1 MLAPSSTNT
10 RETPAMQASSHRYH
24 SLNVTLHWVMLLL
37 IAAAYACIEL
47 RTAFA
52 RGSDAR
58 ELIKHWH
65 FALGMAVFVLVWLR
79 LIGRLI
85 FPRPAITP
93 QPARWQHWLASG
105 MHLALYGLMISLP
118 LLGWL
123 ILSAGGKTQ
132 VFDWLTL
139 PSLVV
144 PDRQLAGQLKEV
156 HEWLG
161 VAGYWLI
168 GLHAAAGVVHHYVLR
183 DDTLVRMLPGGRG
196 N

>member
-1 MLAPSSTNT
+1 
-10 RETPAMQASSHRYH
+10 MQASSHRYH

-79 LIGRLI
+79 LLGRRI
-85 FPRPAITP
+85 FARPPITP
-93 QPARWQHWLASG
+93 EPDRWQHWLASA